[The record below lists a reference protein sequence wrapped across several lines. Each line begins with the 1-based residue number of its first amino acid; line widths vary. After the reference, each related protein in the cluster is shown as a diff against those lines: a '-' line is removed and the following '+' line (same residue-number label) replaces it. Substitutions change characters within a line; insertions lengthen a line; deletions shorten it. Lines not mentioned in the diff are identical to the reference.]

1 MLAFD
6 ALAYDFPKEAKG
18 KPQKFDDVT
27 GSESWEADARNG
39 NWGNFTQKPWLVYVV
54 NEGAA
59 AYNESRSSSGIFMTL
74 DYLDDFYVA
83 DLQNG
88 YALLFYSNVG
98 LKNLT
103 IPESCRK
110 WSTKNNGTLEDGF
123 VGWVRIDDLLLWSIC
138 PRTKDGVFKKIAVV
152 KNFEKINGEDG
163 VKKIPKL
170 YWDAYCT
177 IEKMSI
183 EDLSFYFLFKENA
196 NGNAFVYKDY
206 RIDGKNGGVEDKEMG
221 WKMDAGW
228 INDYD
233 YIPWNTRVCWEV
245 AFDDGSGTEL
255 NDEAITFKTKQ
266 AAVDLD
272 MTKICSKSEI
282 TGNRK
287 DPKFP
292 RSPILDYNQD
302 GVASMAVIGSSNG
315 SSVSEERR
323 MEAMN
328 IINDL
333 ATSMSSINVVFVM
346 DATRSMERSFG
357 EMRDAVKK
365 VSGYKLAQ
373 NINYGV
379 VVYRNY
385 DDEKNGDLFDFCP
398 LTKDVKK
405 IEDFFMSVKCKSV
418 SPEPRE
424 AMFYGLDKAADMFK
438 NPDESNFVILIT
450 DVSSMNPDG
459 KGLTTESIAK
469 KYAENRINLVAFQS
483 AWNSKY
489 SSDFGTQVKKIIYG
503 IYSEYDGYT
512 SKKYEVKKDS
522 DNGVFKYYQKD
533 RWPLRPMAFQIAED
547 GKASSNDLQQ
557 LVVGIIL
564 DFVEKT
570 EDNIYRL
577 KALVGSDNIFLSL
590 FDGLEKKGL
599 RESDLKGM
607 IKVQAYSE
615 MYNSNGKQ
623 MFVPCL
629 FMTDKELSELIDE
642 LRYVLKDKNNLEMQ
656 RQCKKLV
663 LSYSGQLSIANKIIN
678 DISNSEMEKLIQ
690 SIEKECNYTFDDK
703 VKRLISNSQA
713 LTDAEF
719 GVLCKMLDVD
729 ISKLEKLRGKFYL
742 PQNGHKYYYILL
754 EDMPLITKQ

>member
-1 MLAFD
+1 M
-6 ALAYDFPKEAKG
+6 
-18 KPQKFDDVT
+18 
-27 GSESWEADARNG
+27 AR
-39 NWGNFTQKPWLVYVV
+39 
-54 NEGAA
+54 
-59 AYNESRSSSGIFMTL
+59 
-74 DYLDDFYVA
+74 
-83 DLQNG
+83 
-88 YALLFYSNVG
+88 
-98 LKNLT
+98 
-103 IPESCRK
+103 
-110 WSTKNNGTLEDGF
+110 
-123 VGWVRIDDLLLWSIC
+123 
-138 PRTKDGVFKKIAVV
+138 
-152 KNFEKINGEDG
+152 
-163 VKKIPKL
+163 
-170 YWDAYCT
+170 
-177 IEKMSI
+177 
-183 EDLSFYFLFKENA
+183 
-196 NGNAFVYKDY
+196 
-206 RIDGKNGGVEDKEMG
+206 
-221 WKMDAGW
+221 
-228 INDYD
+228 
-233 YIPWNTRVCWEV
+233 
-245 AFDDGSGTEL
+245 
-255 NDEAITFKTKQ
+255 TFKTKQ
-266 AAVDLD
+266 AAADFD
-272 MTKICSKSEI
+272 MTKICSESEI

-302 GVASMAVIGSSNG
+302 GVASMAVIGSSNE
-315 SSVSEERR
+315 SAVSEERR
-323 MEAMN
+323 IEAKGK
-328 IINDL
+328 IDTL
-333 ATSMSSINVVFVM
+333 KASMSRINIVFVM

-365 VSGYKLAQ
+365 VSGYKSAK
-373 NINYGV
+373 NINFGV

-385 DDEKNGDLFDFCP
+385 DDENNGDLLDFCP
-398 LTKDVKK
+398 MTKDVKM
-405 IEDFFMSVKCKSV
+405 IEDFLMSVKCKSV

-438 NPDESNFVILIT
+438 NPNESNFVILIT
-450 DVSSMNPDG
+450 DVSSKNPDG

-469 KYAENRINLVAFQS
+469 KYAKNRINLVAFQS

-503 IYSEYDGYT
+503 IYSEYDGST
-512 SKKYEVKKDS
+512 SRRYVVEKDS

-533 RWPLRPMAFQIAED
+533 RWPLRPMAFQIADD

-564 DFVEKT
+564 DFIEKT
-570 EDNIYRL
+570 EDNIYKL
-577 KALVGSDNIFLSL
+577 EALVSSDNTFHSL
-590 FDGLEKKGL
+590 CDEL
-599 RESDLKGM
+599 RKHGVRCEDLKGT
-607 IKVQAYSE
+607 IKVQAYSK

-719 GVLCKMLDVD
+719 EVLCKMLDVD